1 MKTNIFL
8 IFKYWRANKIQFAKV
23 TASIVILVVLM
34 MVSVLTER
42 TECRRAFENMMYG
55 KGSTSYTYADLS
67 EEIFS
72 EMQSDELVEDIG
84 RTAVCGKLGNEY
96 QQYTYGAYLDSS
108 AENLEYLKLAA
119 GRFPTAAGEAA
130 LYDYILEDLFLATEP
145 ASFIGREI
153 TLSQFNFGEGN
164 STGDCVGEITLKIV
178 GIIQKDE
185 LREQKEYLSGWIGYG
200 NFAVRNTVFGY
211 DRANEIA

>member
-42 TECRRAFENMMYG
+42 TECRRAFENMLYG

-72 EMQSDELVEDIG
+72 EMQSD
-84 RTAVCGKLGNEY
+84 
-96 QQYTYGAYLDSS
+96 
-108 AENLEYLKLAA
+108 
-119 GRFPTAAGEAA
+119 
-130 LYDYILEDLFLATEP
+130 
-145 ASFIGREI
+145 
-153 TLSQFNFGEGN
+153 
-164 STGDCVGEITLKIV
+164 
-178 GIIQKDE
+178 
-185 LREQKEYLSGWIGYG
+185 
-200 NFAVRNTVFGY
+200 
-211 DRANEIA
+211 